1 MGLDAPKHKEMGTMK
16 IVLLESL
23 GIPESL
29 LKTYADH
36 LAENGHE
43 FAAYARDMDPQVQIE
58 RAKDA
63 DVIMIAN
70 MPLKGEVIR
79 ACKNLK
85 FINICRL
92 KTY

>member
-1 MGLDAPKHKEMGTMK
+1 MK

-23 GIPESL
+23 AISENVL
-29 LKTYADH
+29 NQYADA
-36 LAENGHE
+36 LCQAGHIFE
-43 FAAYARDMDPQVQIE
+43 AYERDMNSDVQIA

-79 ACKNLK
+79 ALQEFKVYQYC
-85 FINICRL
+85 IHWRGSR
-92 KTY
+92 